1 VELIKLIAIITPI
14 LVAAATAYLR
24 LFIKS
29 EMSDLLGVMRK
40 EFVTKELYEVES
52 ESRER
57 RLSLLETKPARR

>member
-1 VELIKLIAIITPI
+1 MELIKLIAIITPI